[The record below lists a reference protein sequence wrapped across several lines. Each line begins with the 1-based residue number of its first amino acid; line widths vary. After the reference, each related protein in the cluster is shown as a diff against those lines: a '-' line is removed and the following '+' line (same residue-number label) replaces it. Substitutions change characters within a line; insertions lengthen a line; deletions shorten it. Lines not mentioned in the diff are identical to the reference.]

1 MIIKGKD
8 ADEVLYKTCINLIN
22 AKEYSPRGQ
31 KTKELIK
38 PQIIIKNPEYC
49 IISNPARKLS
59 IEYLQKEFD
68 WYMSGDKSINNI
80 KNYASMWEKIADKNN
95 EVNSNYGEIIF
106 KQKLDNFN
114 GSQYDWVINQLKNDK
129 DSRQAIINFNQPKHK
144 SDTKDFV
151 CTLATQYLIR
161 DNKLISTTD
170 MRSNDLIYGFS
181 FDFPFFS
188 YIQQKVLSDLKDTY
202 PNLKLGENI
211 HTATSLHVYER
222 HFDMIEDILKEYD
235 KKTLKSLKLEDVL
248 NI

>member
-1 MIIKGKD
+1 MIINGETID
-8 ADEVLYKTCINLIN
+8 DVLYKTSKELIK
-22 AKEYSPRGQ
+22 APVYSPRNL

-38 PQIIIKNPEYC
+38 AQLIIKNPEYSV
-49 IISNPARKLS
+49 ISNPARKLS
-59 IEYLQKEFD
+59 EEYLKAEFD
-68 WYMSGDKSINNI
+68 WYNSGEKSIDKI
-80 KNYASMWEKIADKNN
+80 KNYASTWKRIADKNG

-106 KQKLDNFN
+106 KQELENYN
-114 GSQYDWVINQLKNDK
+114 GSQYDWVIESLNKDK

-161 DNKLISTTD
+161 NNKLISTTD

-188 YIQQKVLSDLKDTY
+188 YIQQRVLNDLKETY
-202 PNLKLGENI
+202 PQLKLGENI

-222 HFDMIEDILKEYD
+222 HFNMIEEIVKEYE
-235 KKTLKSLKLEDVL
+235 KNKPLSRKLED
-248 NI
+248 II